1 MTAGSAPCP
10 DALCPDGACDGAE
23 FGALLGDKVMWLWE
37 QFADRADRSGDR
49 AMEHGTVTIT
59 APSDAAQRAAVLGLL
74 GARALRPGQSK
85 RINLPELTRRLRAR
99 GPGLTP
105 AAVAAHAVRRALGR
119 NTAEQARR
127 AARLAGLQE
136 LHNRLLASLPPTAP
150 VRPGP
155 QEWAVLQR
163 TGRVSRIAHH
173 PAPEELLAALARVLA
188 RLSQTGRL
196 DRRLLAHEVAGDPHA
211 LDADSDLGGLVLAEA
226 TACGAVGSGLHR
238 RDAWARLGVDLDTL
252 TGGLLSLNVHPRG
265 WRIPRNQP
273 LMLPPWTLERTCWPE
288 PDTRTS
294 GWVFVTENPSITAA
308 ALALSSP
315 QPVRLRCTVGTP
327 SPCELAA
334 LRRIASA
341 GWRIAVRADFDAAG
355 IQHVRAVLAAVP
367 NAAVWRMTAGDYT
380 ASLHPAPFQPGALD
394 LGRLADT
401 PWDPAL
407 HQSMRTHGR
416 PAYEEAL
423 IGTLCTD
430 FRRGRPET
438 SPPTTHPQPTPP
450 GPAAYER
457 TNRVP
462 GPDLPAPDQPVTA
475 EACLHRWPSAA
486 QRTELINGILL
497 FTGNF
502 DERDITTAERTYP
515 GRRVLLNTD
524 GGIEV
529 HPAAPGLP
537 RSLLEP

>member
-1 MTAGSAPCP
+1 MTAGPAPCP

-49 AMEHGTVTIT
+49 AMENGTMTIT
-59 APSDAAQRAAVLGLL
+59 APPDAAQRAAVLGLL
-74 GARALRPGQSK
+74 GARTLRPGQSK

-136 LHNRLLASLPPTAP
+136 LRSRLLASLPPTAP

-163 TGRVSRIAHH
+163 TGRVSRIAQH

-188 RLSQTGRL
+188 CLPQTGRL
-196 DRRLLAHEVAGDPHA
+196 DRRLLAHDVTGDPHA
-211 LDADSDLGGLVLAEA
+211 LDANTDLGGLVLAEA
-226 TACGAVGSGLHR
+226 TACGAVEPGLHR
-238 RDAWARLGVDLDTL
+238 RDAWARLGIDLDTL
-252 TGGLLSLNVHPRG
+252 TGGLLSLNVHPQG
-265 WRIPRNQP
+265 WWIPRNQP
-273 LMLPPWTLERTCWPE
+273 LILPPWTLERARWPK
-288 PDTRTS
+288 PGGGDS

-308 ALALSSP
+308 ALTLSSP
-315 QPVRLRCTVGTP
+315 QPVRLLCTVGTP
-327 SPCELAA
+327 SLCELAA

-355 IQHVRAVLAAVP
+355 IQHVRAVLAALP
-367 NAAVWRMTAGDYT
+367 DAAVWRMTADDYT
-380 ASLHPAPFQPGALD
+380 ASLHPAPFQPSALD
-394 LGRLADT
+394 LDRLADT

-407 HQSMRTHGR
+407 HKAMRTHSR
-416 PAYEEAL
+416 AAYEEAL
-423 IGTLCTD
+423 IGTLCTEL
-430 FRRGRPET
+430 RRGRPKT
-438 SPPTTHPQPTPP
+438 SPQPQPTPP
-450 GPAAYER
+450 GPVAYER

-462 GPDLPAPDQPVTA
+462 GPDMPAPDQPVTA
-475 EACLHRWPSAA
+475 EACLHRWPSAV
-486 QRTELINGILL
+486 QRTELINGVLL

-524 GGIEV
+524 GSIEV
-529 HPAAPGLP
+529 HPAAPGPP